1 MDTTTYSSTMLFSS
15 LVMIIFFII
24 IVVVAVYYIAKKRV
38 AKVTAQAMKAHD
50 TMQQALTLND
60 RRIVALD
67 LSSDTFYNV
76 YGHQLPADGLP
87 LSMATSM
94 VHPDDLE
101 NFAAFIERLR
111 KGEKQ
116 EDTLRYR
123 FNVNY
128 QDGEPIWNLVCN
140 HAIIEHNSEGQPSH
154 IIFTMANE
162 TEEKHTRQLEDAMA
176 DKYRLIFEDSII
188 GISFYN
194 ADGYLI
200 DCNKMMRD
208 ICQFE
213 SRYDPLYYESC
224 IFDFAQFNIN
234 RNHVE
239 ESWLCI
245 NLEMTKRQ
253 LNKYLEVRVH
263 PINDNKG
270 KLKYIAMAVRDV
282 TEERG
287 LYLQSKLNNKQI
299 QKANDEIRR
308 YEEQLRYLLENS
320 KMHVWHSSFDSEEI
334 EFLSDLHHPV
344 VKMTL
349 DEFSKTL
356 QTDENE
362 TAKRRLTMKVEE
374 KTDVGIITRPFKNL
388 LLKDDKVHWY
398 DINSIPSYNDK
409 GEQTGYFGL
418 IRDITRLIDEQ
429 EQLKRETERAN
440 DSDRM
445 KSVFLAN
452 MTHEIRTPLNAIV
465 GFSDLLQA
473 VEGAEEKREMM
484 RIIRNNCD
492 ILLRLIND
500 FLAISSIES
509 NGLTMSPQ
517 EVDFAR
523 EFDDFCESLAQRVTE
538 PVKFIKENPYATL
551 LTTLDKDRIGQVI
564 TNFVTNAVKYTQQGH
579 IRVGYKVEE
588 KSLSTLNSQLSTLF
602 VYCEDTGSGI
612 PKEAHERIFERFVKL
627 NDYVQGTGLGL
638 SISKAIVEACGGQIG
653 VESEV
658 GKGSTFWFWIPCDIK
673 EVKP

>member
-1 MDTTTYSSTMLFSS
+1 METTTYSSAMLFSS
-15 LVMIIFFII
+15 VVMIIFFII
-24 IVVVAVYYIAKKRV
+24 VVVAAVYYIAKKRV
-38 AKVTAQAMKAHD
+38 AKVTAQAMKAHE
-50 TMQQALTLND
+50 TMQQALNLND

-67 LSSDTFYNV
+67 LSSDTFYNIH
-76 YGHQLPADGLP
+76 GHQLPEDGLP
-87 LSMATSM
+87 LSQATSL
-94 VHPDDLE
+94 VHPDYLE
-101 NFAAFIERLR
+101 SFAALIERLR

-116 EDTLRYR
+116 EDTLRYQ

-128 QDGEPIWNLVCN
+128 QDGEPVWNHVRN
-140 HAIIEHNSEGQPSH
+140 HAIIEHDSEGRPSH
-154 IIFTMANE
+154 IIFTMVNE
-162 TEEKHTRQLEDAMA
+162 TEEQHTRQQEDAMA
-176 DKYRLIFEDSII
+176 DKYRLIFENSII

-200 DCNKMMRD
+200 DCNKMMRE

-245 NLEMTKRQ
+245 NLEMSKRQ

-263 PINDNKG
+263 PINDIKG
-270 KLKYIAMAVRDV
+270 KLKYIALAVRDI
-282 TEERG
+282 TEERN
-287 LYLQSKLNNKQI
+287 LYLQSKLNNAQI

-320 KMHVWHSSFDSEEI
+320 MMHVWRSSFEHQDI

-344 VKMTL
+344 VKMSL
-349 DEFSKTL
+349 NEFAQAL
-356 QTDENE
+356 QTDEHNE
-362 TAKRRLTMKVEE
+362 AIQRLTQDAKKRINDKHIV
-374 KTDVGIITRPFKNL
+374 TRPFKNVL
-388 LLKDDKVHWY
+388 VQDDKVHWY
-398 DINSIPSYNDK
+398 TISSIPSYDNNGK
-409 GEQTGYFGL
+409 QTGYFGL

-473 VEGAEEKREMM
+473 VESPDDKREMM

-492 ILLRLIND
+492 MLLRLIND

-509 NGLTMSPQ
+509 NGLSLSPTDI
-517 EVDFAR
+517 DFAQA
-523 EFDDFCESLAQRVTE
+523 FDDCCQSLAQRVSE
-538 PVKFIKENPYATL
+538 PIQFIKENPFSNLSTC
-551 LTTLDKDRIGQVI
+551 LDKDRIGQVI
-564 TNFVTNAVKYTQQGH
+564 TNFVTNAIKYTQQGH
-579 IRVGYKVEE
+579 IKVGYRIESRE
-588 KSLSTLNSQLSTLF
+588 KQNGLYI
-602 VYCEDTGSGI
+602 YCEDTGTGI
-612 PKEAHERIFERFVKL
+612 PQEAHERIFERFVKL

-638 SISKAIVEACGGQIG
+638 SITKAIVKACGGEIG

-673 EVKP
+673 EVKA

>member
-116 EDTLRYR
+116 EDILKYR

-128 QDGEPIWNLVCN
+128 QDGEPVWNLVRN

-282 TEERG
+282 TEERD

-320 KMHVWHSSFDSEEI
+320 KMHVWHSSFDSDEI

-344 VKMTL
+344 ARMSI
-349 DEFSKTL
+349 DEFSEAL
-356 QTDENE
+356 QTDEGHI
-362 TAKRRLTMKVEE
+362 V
-374 KTDVGIITRPFKNL
+374 TRPFKNL
-388 LLKDDKVHWY
+388 FIKDDKVHWFN
-398 DINSIPSYNDK
+398 ISSIPSYNDK

-492 ILLRLIND
+492 MLLRLIND

-509 NGLTMSPQ
+509 NGLTMSPH

-523 EFDDFCESLAQRVTE
+523 EFDDFCQSLAQRVTE
-538 PVKFIKENPYATL
+538 PVEFIKENPCTRL

-579 IRVGYKVEE
+579 IRVGYRVEE
-588 KSLSTLNSQLSTLF
+588 KNLSTLNSQLSTLYI
-602 VYCEDTGSGI
+602 YCEDTGAGI
-612 PKEAHERIFERFVKL
+612 PEEAHERIFERFVKL

-658 GKGSTFWFWIPCDIK
+658 GKGSTFWFRIPCDIK